1 MRQALT
7 HLRVYTLHGSLRLQS
22 SLEERQIPLRLSLP
36 YSQVPRQD
44 FILGPELG
52 HESGFVN
59 GMPKFG
65 KVGKKVV
72 ISEV

>member
-36 YSQVPRQD
+36 YSQVPCQD
-44 FILGPELG
+44 FTLGPELG

-59 GMPKFG
+59 GNAQVWESG
-65 KVGKKVV
+65 EESGN
-72 ISEV
+72 I